1 MISRVG
7 WSLAV
12 AGVLGLC
19 AAPISAQ
26 SLTLDQA
33 VRQALSAN
41 AGLRSA
47 NAAVT
52 AAEHQAEAQALAP
65 PLTIGAE
72 VENLAGSGEVSGIR
86 GAETTLRLGRVFELG
101 GKAQARRRLG
111 ATEVARQ
118 RNRAEQRR
126 LDVAAEVARRYI
138 EVVARQARL
147 ALADDSVR
155 LVQHNRD
162 AVARRV
168 DRGRSPVSDLHLAE
182 LAKARAELERE
193 DANHELASA
202 RVALTVLW
210 GDTTPDFD
218 TATGDLGTLPEV
230 ESFDALIERI
240 ARNPDQ
246 RALQLEAEQ
255 SEAARHVAEA
265 ARRPDVHTT
274 LGVRRFEAFDDQ
286 ALVLSFSL
294 PLGSGGRAAPAIA
307 QQSAEL
313 ERLDAAS
320 REQALD
326 AYQRLF
332 GQYQE
337 LQHARHQVESLR
349 GQMIPRAE
357 QALAATQQGYE
368 EARFS
373 FLQVAQAR
381 VVLLDLQRDA
391 IDAAAR
397 YHRLLADIER
407 ATAVS
412 GDTP

>member
-12 AGVLGLC
+12 AGVLGLG
-19 AAPISAQ
+19 AAATPAQ

-47 NAAVT
+47 NAAVM
-52 AAEHQAEAQALAP
+52 AAEHQAEVQALAP
-65 PLTIGAE
+65 PLTIGGD
-72 VENLAGSGEVSGIR
+72 VENVAGSGEVSGIR

-111 ATEVARQ
+111 ATEFTRQ

-126 LDVAAEVARRYI
+126 LDVAALVARRYV
-138 EVVARQARL
+138 EVLARQARL
-147 ALADDSVR
+147 ALADETVG
-155 LVQHNRD
+155 LVQRTRD
-162 AVARRV
+162 AVAGRV

-230 ESFDALIERI
+230 GSFDALVQRI

-255 SEAARHVAEA
+255 VEAARHAAEA
-265 ARRPDVHTT
+265 ARRPDVHTS

-294 PLGSGGRAAPAIA
+294 PLGSDARAEPAIA

-313 ERLDAAS
+313 DRLEAES

-326 AYQRLF
+326 AHQRLF

-373 FLQVAQAR
+373 FLQVAQTR